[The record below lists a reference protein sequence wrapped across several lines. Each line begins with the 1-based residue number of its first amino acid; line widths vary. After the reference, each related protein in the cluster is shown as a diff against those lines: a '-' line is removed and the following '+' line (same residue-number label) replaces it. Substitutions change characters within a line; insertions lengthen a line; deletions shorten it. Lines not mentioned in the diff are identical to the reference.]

1 MLCHKSILC
10 DLLLPLA
17 NIMWF
22 TLPARFARVSFVEI
36 TNLRERPRSA
46 YKHDYEPILCDLLR
60 LFALLESPTSKW
72 QAGVGS
78 AFEILCKIKIQNYIV
93 CLASPVRLARVS
105 FVEMAGALV
114 YSLFSN
120 QLPRKLVIL
129 TKEGSHLRLIL
140 ISIKTTFSY

>member
-78 AFEILCKIKIQNYIV
+78 AFEILCKIKTQNYITWF
-93 CLASPVRLARVS
+93 ASPVSFARVS
-105 FVEMAGALV
+105 CVEMASALV

-120 QLPRKLVIL
+120 QLPCKLVIL
-129 TKEGSHLRLIL
+129 TREGSHVRLIL
-140 ISIKTTFSY
+140 FSWMRRFSC